1 MVDDHV
7 VDNVWDYA
15 HLNYDNNVKMLTSTS
30 MIVMTIIVTMIL

>member
-7 VDNVWDYA
+7 VDNVCDYA
-15 HLNYDNNVKMLTSTS
+15 HLNDDNNVKMLTSTS